1 MKQFLRPTC
10 TLIANG
16 LYRLCNAI
24 GRLAMWFD
32 TCCMDLP
39 KGWKSPEIYP
49 DPDRFY

>member
-1 MKQFLRPTC
+1 MKQFLRPIC

-32 TCCMDLP
+32 TCCMEH
-39 KGWKSPEIYP
+39 SPPIKNMMFHPEYHS
-49 DPDRFY
+49 D